1 MVTEKAMKE
10 RVTLTVETELLQH
23 VDKTVDGYN
32 VKNRSHAVELLLMKA
47 LGANHPKKAFI
58 LAGGKGTRLSPLT
71 KELPKPMIPLHDKPL
86 LEHVIGLFK
95 KYGINDIVISLG
107 YKGDKIKNH
116 FGDGK
121 KFGITIHYVEEQE
134 PLGTA
139 GPLRLAQHLLTE
151 TFVMCNADELKNINL
166 TDLFL
171 FHKDHNATGTIAL
184 TTVENPSDYGVA
196 RMDGSKITEFVE
208 KPKDPTI
215 GNLINAGLY
224 LLEPDV
230 INLVSPGMCSI
241 ERDVFP
247 KLAAAGKL
255 FGYPFSGQ
263 WFDTGTLERY
273 EKAIN
278 EWKDLD

>member
-1 MVTEKAMKE
+1 MKE
-10 RVTLTVETELLQH
+10 RVTLTVDTGILQH
-23 VDKTVDGYN
+23 VDKSVDGHT
-32 VKNRSHAVELLLMKA
+32 VKNRSHAVEILLLKA
-47 LGANHPKKAFI
+47 LGADRPKKAFI
-58 LAGGKGTRLSPLT
+58 LAGGKGTRLMPLT

-95 KYGINDIVISLG
+95 KHGINDIIISLG
-107 YKGDKIKNH
+107 YKGDKIKQH

-121 KFGITIHYVEEQE
+121 KFGLTINYVEEKE

-139 GPLRLAQHLLTE
+139 GPLKLAEHLLTE

-166 TDLFL
+166 IAMFAS
-171 FHKDHNATGTIAL
+171 HKENNARGTLAL

-196 RMDGSKITEFVE
+196 RMDGNKITEFIE
-208 KPKDPTI
+208 KPKDPAV
-215 GNLINAGLY
+215 GNLISAGLY
-224 LLEPDV
+224 ILEPDV
-230 INLVSPGMCSI
+230 IKLVPNGPASI

-247 KLAAAGKL
+247 KLAAEGKL

-263 WFDTGTLERY
+263 WFDTGTLQRY

-278 EWKDLD
+278 EWKDLE